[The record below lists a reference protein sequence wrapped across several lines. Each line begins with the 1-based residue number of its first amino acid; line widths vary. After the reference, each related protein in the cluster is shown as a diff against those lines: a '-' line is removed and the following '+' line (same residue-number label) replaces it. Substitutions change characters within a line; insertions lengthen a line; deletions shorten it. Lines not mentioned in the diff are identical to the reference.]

1 MPDQEKQSI
10 MFDDFTAVY
19 GHSSDFPDSAR
30 DMIPKEL
37 WHAVDDG
44 NAVFL
49 MSLHIFNH
57 VHRSH

>member
-1 MPDQEKQSI
+1 